1 MRLKG
6 IGISMKQI
14 ECKDFGILRFCYIDD
29 SIWFV
34 WNDVALSL
42 KYSNPSQV
50 LKRYISNDN
59 KTKDA
64 DITIIDSIGRT
75 KTPICINFNAIL
87 ELGEKSKLN
96 NVAQLKEWIQ
106 TELAISV
113 DNDGNGTENICGVS
127 CYEENGIA
135 YLNLEDVAYG
145 LGFTKVDIKFS
156 ESGFRNEYVR
166 IDWNRVNKYL
176 TEFKFPRSGGKDYS
190 TSKDLSGVFIPEN
203 IFYRLAMKAKNPA
216 AEAFQAKVA
225 DEIIPSIR
233 RTGGYISGEKEMDDD
248 ELVARA
254 FVVLQKKLEDRD
266 EQIGLLKNE
275 NLSLKPKANYFDNL
289 ANTNLLTNLRDTAK
303 ELGVPP
309 LIFNRWLRDNNYI
322 YYDSKGSIK
331 PYQNKNDGFFV
342 MKEVFI
348 KNGGSRVQTF
358 VTQKGRE
365 KFLQLTQ
372 QKKLMA

>member
-1 MRLKG
+1 MCVS
-6 IGISMKQI
+6 IKQI
-14 ECKDFGILRFCYIDD
+14 NHTDFGILRFCYIDD

-42 KYSNPSQV
+42 QCSNPSQV
-50 LKRYISNDN
+50 LKRYISDDN
-59 KTKDA
+59 KTKNA

-96 NVAQLKEWIQ
+96 NVTQLKKWIQ
-106 TELAISV
+106 SELSISV
-113 DNDGNGTENICGVS
+113 DNDGNRAGNICGVN

-156 ESGFRNEYVR
+156 ESGFRKEYVR
-166 IDWNRVNKYL
+166 IDWTRISKYL
-176 TEFKFPRSGGKDYS
+176 AEFDFPNKLGKSYCIK
-190 TSKDLSGVFIPEN
+190 KDMSNTFIPEN

-254 FVVLQKKLEDRD
+254 FVVL
-266 EQIGLLKNE
+266 
-275 NLSLKPKANYFDNL
+275 
-289 ANTNLLTNLRDTAK
+289 
-303 ELGVPP
+303 
-309 LIFNRWLRDNNYI
+309 
-322 YYDSKGSIK
+322 
-331 PYQNKNDGFFV
+331 
-342 MKEVFI
+342 
-348 KNGGSRVQTF
+348 
-358 VTQKGRE
+358 
-365 KFLQLTQ
+365 
-372 QKKLMA
+372 